1 MKILESKRRIFYG
14 WWVVFACA
22 LINFYLGGAFFYGF
36 TAFFN
41 PIAEEFGWTYAAIS
55 LAFSIRGFE
64 SGILAPIMGIFAD
77 KFGPRRLLLFGMSI
91 VGVAFLLLSRINS
104 LGSFYM
110 AFIVLALGSSAASS
124 VVTMTAVARWF
135 KKKIGRTMGILAAGY
150 GLSGM
155 LVPGVVWLIAQY
167 SWRQALIILGAGMWV
182 IGIPLSLAVKDS
194 PEKYGYLPDGD
205 TQASVAVAGTI
216 EERKLTVKE
225 VVKTR
230 NFWLLF
236 FAIAFGGVGWAA
248 VLVHQIPY
256 LTSLGVS
263 RETAGFTV
271 IVLTSASII
280 GRLGFGWLG
289 DTFSKKR
296 SFATAAVIEAVGIF
310 AFSQV
315 HTMWQIVISLAI
327 SGIGYGGVI
336 PLRPALQTELFGR
349 KAFGTHQ
356 GLLMIAVSIGSV
368 IAPVFVGWVFD
379 TTTSYRFAW
388 LILAIVSLMAIP
400 TVLAI
405 KSPK

>member
-1 MKILESKRRIFYG
+1 M
-14 WWVVFACA
+14 
-22 LINFYLGGAFFYGF
+22 
-36 TAFFN
+36 
-41 PIAEEFGWTYAAIS
+41 AEIT
-55 LAFSIRGFE
+55 
-64 SGILAPIMGIFAD
+64 P
-77 KFGPRRLLLFGMSI
+77 
-91 VGVAFLLLSRINS
+91 VQINS
-104 LGSFYM
+104 NG
-110 AFIVLALGSSAASS
+110 A
-124 VVTMTAVARWF
+124 VTF
-135 KKKIGRTMGILAAGY
+135 
-150 GLSGM
+150 
-155 LVPGVVWLIAQY
+155 
-167 SWRQALIILGAGMWV
+167 
-182 IGIPLSLAVKDS
+182 
-194 PEKYGYLPDGD
+194 EKNEAPPM
-205 TQASVAVAGTI
+205 
-216 EERKLTVKE
+216 VKE

-280 GRLGFGWLG
+280 VRLGFGWLG